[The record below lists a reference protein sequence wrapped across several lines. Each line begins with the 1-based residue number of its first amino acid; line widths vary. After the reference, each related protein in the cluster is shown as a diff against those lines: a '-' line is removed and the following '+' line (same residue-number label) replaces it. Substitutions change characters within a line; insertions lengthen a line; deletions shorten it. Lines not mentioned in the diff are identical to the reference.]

1 MKKNNNLTKKIARKM
16 CATGAGF
23 LLATAPTL
31 ASCESDG
38 VINYALKADATDFL
52 EDKIDYSNIDLR
64 KQPLR
69 VIRQAVEG
77 EWRIVRYG
85 WGQPRPFQNAF
96 VTITSDSVIIK
107 KDEAEPKNNVYL
119 LPSSFSYRWEIRNV
133 GGERRYLM
141 MHNDVEYCPW
151 FRPYTIW
158 GFQFIQND
166 TTPGYAVPS
175 MRGNLYSNLP
185 TGEIGG
191 PVGGYF
197 IFWKIKE

>member
-38 VINYALKADATDFL
+38 VINYALKADATEFL

-77 EWRIVRYG
+77 EWRVLIWRNNKLAANENS
-85 WGQPRPFQNAF
+85 F
-96 VTITSDSVIIK
+96 ITFTPDSVIFRYCETVPIK
-107 KDEAEPKNNVYL
+107 HHIRKNYH
-119 LPSSFSYRWEIRNV
+119 YRWEIQ
-133 GGERRYLM
+133 YTYCDY
-141 MHNDVEYCPW
+141 DVDDKW
-151 FRPYTIW
+151 AIPYKDYVMRDVSAT
-158 GFQFIQND
+158 FPELNALYFYEIQND
-166 TTPGYAVPS
+166 TMYGWWEPALS
-175 MRGNLYSNLP
+175 SASH
-185 TGEIGG
+185 
-191 PVGGYF
+191 
-197 IFWKIKE
+197 IKLLRVK